1 MLYEENFR
9 QYMDGFN
16 RNLTFEEKKAEKL
29 EKYIFREQEYRRV
42 IEDLKAE
49 IDRVGQKPL
58 KEKMIQSED
67 QKAIESIQ
75 NQLNKNR
82 GENGSRTGETPF
94 GDKIALDPKDKNIY
108 PPPEGEF
115 PKYVTNIHQ
124 YRKEIDK
131 DIKDFQDQTQ
141 KEMMKRRNDLIQQM
155 DKMLSEHFQH
165 LREENQKK
173 NQDIVDPYE
182 QEKEL
187 KDALEKM
194 TAMAQALDEKN
205 RKLVLKN
212 QQLDIDFKSQEDD
225 RKILLQQILY
235 YKNN

>member
-1 MLYEENFR
+1 
-9 QYMDGFN
+9 
-16 RNLTFEEKKAEKL
+16 
-29 EKYIFREQEYRRV
+29 
-42 IEDLKAE
+42 
-49 IDRVGQKPL
+49 
-58 KEKMIQSED
+58 
-67 QKAIESIQ
+67 
-75 NQLNKNR
+75 
-82 GENGSRTGETPF
+82 
-94 GDKIALDPKDKNIY
+94 
-108 PPPEGEF
+108 
-115 PKYVTNIHQ
+115 
-124 YRKEIDK
+124 
-131 DIKDFQDQTQ
+131 
-141 KEMMKRRNDLIQQM
+141 M

-212 QQLDIDFKSQEDD
+212 QQHDIDFKSQEDD

-235 YKNN
+235 YKNNYKNLRDEHQRLKE